1 MSSLDMLEIKNR
13 LQLLRKIRSVG
24 TEEAF
29 ELSIKRFNDLSD
41 FLGKILRK
49 EKDFILEQ

>member
-1 MSSLDMLEIKNR
+1 MSCLDMLELKNR
-13 LQLLRKIRSVG
+13 LQLLRKIRNLG
-24 TEEAF
+24 TDEAL